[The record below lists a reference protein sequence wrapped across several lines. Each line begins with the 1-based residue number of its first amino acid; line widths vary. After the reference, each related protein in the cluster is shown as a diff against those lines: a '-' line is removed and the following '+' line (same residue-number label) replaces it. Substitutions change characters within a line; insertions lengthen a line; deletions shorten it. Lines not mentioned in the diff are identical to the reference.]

1 MTMAAT
7 LAPRHGRRLALALLA
22 LAVLVVVAAVAVPT
36 WLLHHRYDVALA
48 DYRDKL
54 DRYRRI
60 AGTRP
65 ELARQLEALRAKD
78 TRRFFLRSGTMAIS
92 AAEAQEALRGIVEQ
106 NGGKLITVQAPI
118 ARDDG
123 RYRQITVTVQM
134 TANVIAL
141 RRILNAL
148 ESNTPYLFVDNL
160 LVRTQV
166 QSNFRPGPGQEPE
179 MFVTFDVTGFAQ
191 VAP

>member
-1 MTMAAT
+1 MASIPT
-7 LAPRHGRRLALALLA
+7 PSHSRRLALALLA
-22 LAVLVVVAAVAVPT
+22 LVVLLVVAAVALPT
-36 WLLHHRYDVALA
+36 WLLHRRYDVALT

-54 DRYRRI
+54 ERYQRI
-60 AGTRP
+60 AATRP
-65 ELARQLEALRAKD
+65 ELARQLEALRGKD
-78 TRRFFLRSGTMAIS
+78 TKKFFLRTGTTAIS

-106 NGGKLITVQAPI
+106 NGGKLITVQAPTS
-118 ARDDG
+118 RDDG
-123 RYRQITVTVQM
+123 RYRQITVTVQL
-134 TANVIAL
+134 TANVLAL

-191 VAP
+191 VNP